1 MPVLAL
7 YGEHSDVRARGEAL
21 ARTLARCTLEIV
33 PGCTHSI
40 LWEATAL
47 VRARTVAWL
56 EAH

>member
-1 MPVLAL
+1 MPILAL

-21 ARTLARCTLEIV
+21 ARALPACALEIV
-33 PGCTHSI
+33 AGCTHSI